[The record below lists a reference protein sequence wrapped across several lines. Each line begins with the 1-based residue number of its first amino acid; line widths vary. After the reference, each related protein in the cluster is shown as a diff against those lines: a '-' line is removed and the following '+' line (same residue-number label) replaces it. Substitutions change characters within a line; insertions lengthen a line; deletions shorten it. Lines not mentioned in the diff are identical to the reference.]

1 MEASL
6 YLCFMMRSSPT
17 SLLNPTVK
25 KNINSDSK
33 MYYFWLTLSKY
44 GLPFDLPCFGMR
56 RPFLPWR
63 LNRQTAAII
72 KLHHMRAP
80 ILPINSGSWSRAKA
94 PEWSGWEEPV
104 LCGSEQKTQ
113 TSMRISSL
121 LRWHHGALRWSCM
134 SSLIRNPCASL
145 GVPTP
150 APFTAATVIQYCF
163 PGFKAE
169 MSSFCWLLFTVQFW

>member
-1 MEASL
+1 
-6 YLCFMMRSSPT
+6 
-17 SLLNPTVK
+17 
-25 KNINSDSK
+25 
-33 MYYFWLTLSKY
+33 
-44 GLPFDLPCFGMR
+44 MR

-94 PEWSGWEEPV
+94 PEWSDWDEPV

-113 TSMRISSL
+113 TSVKISSIL
-121 LRWHHGALRWSCM
+121 WWHHRAHRRSYI

-169 MSSFCWLLFTVQFW
+169 MSSFCWLLFTVQFWYCSSSDSTHHTWSNYNFNHNNHL